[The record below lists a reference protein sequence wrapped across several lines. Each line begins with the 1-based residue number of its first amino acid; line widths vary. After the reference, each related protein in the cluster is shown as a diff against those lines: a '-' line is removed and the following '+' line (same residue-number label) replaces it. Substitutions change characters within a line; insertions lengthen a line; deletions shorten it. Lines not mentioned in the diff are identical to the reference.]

1 MPRARSRIIVVYGIP
16 CVGKSTMAV
25 KLAEQLGTRT
35 VIATDYIREVQ
46 RQYISPGDAPAL
58 AKVTHN
64 AWQLYGPPNRA
75 NIERGF
81 LAHVHD
87 LSDAIRS
94 VVAKLAD
101 DGFDAILEG
110 AHFHGAF
117 IADLQKTFPTTRI
130 SAALLTVKDA
140 HELRHR
146 IETKET
152 DRAQSA
158 QKKEWRDNVDAML
171 AIQDFLIRD
180 ARGHAIPIIMSI
192 EGEESWPTVYRLFA
206 T

>member
-1 MPRARSRIIVVYGIP
+1 
-16 CVGKSTMAV
+16 MAV
-25 KLAEQLGTRT
+25 KLATQLGTRT

-46 RQYISPGDAPAL
+46 RKYVSPGEAPAL
-58 AKVTHN
+58 AKVTHD
-64 AWQLYGPPNRA
+64 AWQLYGSPTRA
-75 NIERGF
+75 NVERGF
-81 LAHVHD
+81 IAHVHD

-110 AHFHGAF
+110 AHFHGTL
-117 IADLQKTFPTTRI
+117 IADLQRTFPHTRI
-130 SAALLTVKDA
+130 IAALLTIKDA

-146 IETKET
+146 IEAKEM

-158 QKKEWRDNVDAML
+158 QKKEWRDNVDVML

-180 ARGHAIPIIMSI
+180 AREHAIPIIMSI